1 VQQSL
6 NLTGKNMADQEPL
19 PQPQITPEDP
29 GLAAEAAT
37 EPIEAQDQAEAGEKE
52 HRREL
57 DLFNRIA
64 TITAHTLDLQEIV
77 DEVLAAVLEFFR
89 IGAGFLLL
97 WDPVRQRLTYAASRG
112 FPPDYLGQISGKAM
126 ASFMDPNASPGV
138 EPLIIKDIR
147 TDPRLVS
154 STFTDLIRQDPTFRS
169 VASIPLRYR
178 DDVIGFLNLAA
189 KNARPFRS
197 SRRLKYFLGILGNQ
211 IGLAIENARLYH
223 QMRRSERRYR
233 RIFEGSKD
241 MIFVTGREGRLLDL
255 NPAGVELLKFA
266 SKAEALSL
274 PHVRE
279 IFQNPRDWERF
290 QLKVEVEDYVRDLE
304 LTLKP
309 QAGGPVHALLTGIV
323 RRNQEGRITGYE
335 GILKNISQR
344 KLKEWELL
352 REKKTTEGIL
362 EGLPVPT
369 FVIDRAHRIIY
380 WNRACEEL
388 TGFSRH
394 EMVGTYRYWLPFY
407 THERPSMAS
416 LVVEQNL
423 KALEK
428 FFGDKNLKPS
438 PNLPGAF
445 EAYEYFPNFRGRE
458 RYLYHTAS
466 PIYDD
471 EGRIQGAVQVILD
484 MTKREQLA
492 RELSDS
498 EEKFRRLVETSL
510 DGIVLHRDMQLL
522 YVNRAC
528 LEMFHYQEPEQM
540 LNRSLLHFVDP
551 QYRQVVDRWQTQ
563 LQRKTATLRIF
574 ELKGVKKDGSRFDL
588 EGVSFPTTYEGQP
601 AIQTHIR
608 DITHKKH
615 LEEHLSR
622 TEKLAAL
629 GQLAAGV
636 AHEINNP
643 LGGILVYS
651 YLLLEDLEPG
661 MPERTQVEKI
671 VREATRCKE
680 IVQGLLEFSRHTPS
694 RMVPLDINDTLE
706 EVISLVEDHLV
717 FQSIRLVQKLAPNL
731 PPVLGDKNKLEQ
743 VFINL
748 LMNSGESMQGDG
760 RLTVSTEVAQGGDIV
775 FIRFTDTGPGIPEPY
790 LSRLFDPFFTT
801 KEVGKGVGLGLSIS
815 YGIIQKHLG
824 RVYVERT
831 GQEGTTFVIELPVCR
846 ELPDAAGKIQT

>member
-1 VQQSL
+1 
-6 NLTGKNMADQEPL
+6 M
-19 PQPQITPEDP
+19 
-29 GLAAEAAT
+29 
-37 EPIEAQDQAEAGEKE
+37 
-52 HRREL
+52 
-57 DLFNRIA
+57 
-64 TITAHTLDLQEIV
+64 
-77 DEVLAAVLEFFR
+77 
-89 IGAGFLLL
+89 
-97 WDPVRQRLTYAASRG
+97 
-112 FPPDYLGQISGKAM
+112 
-126 ASFMDPNASPGV
+126 
-138 EPLIIKDIR
+138 
-147 TDPRLVS
+147 
-154 STFTDLIRQDPTFRS
+154 
-169 VASIPLRYR
+169 ASIPLRYR
-178 DDVIGFLNLAA
+178 DDIIGFLNLAA

-197 SRRLKYFLGILGNQ
+197 SRRQKYFLGILGNQ

-241 MIFVTGREGRLLDL
+241 MIFVTDLEGRLLDL
-255 NPAGVELLKFA
+255 NPAGVELLKFS

-274 PHVRE
+274 PHLRE
-279 IFQNPRDWERF
+279 IFQDPRDWERF
-290 QLKVEVEDYVRDLE
+290 QLKVEVEDYIRDLE

-309 QAGGPVHALLTGIV
+309 QAGGQVHALLTGIV
-323 RRNQEGRITGYE
+323 RRNKEGRITGYE
-335 GILKNISQR
+335 GILKNINER

-416 LVVEQNL
+416 LVVEQNI

-438 PNLPGAF
+438 PNLPGAY

-492 RELSDS
+492 RELTDS
-498 EEKFRRLVETSL
+498 EDKFRRLVETSL
-510 DGIVLHRDMQLL
+510 DGIVLHRNLKLL

-528 LEMFHYQEPEQM
+528 LEMFHYQEPEEM
-540 LNRSLLHFVDP
+540 LNRSLLQFVDP
-551 QYRQVVDRWQTQ
+551 QYRQVVARWQTQ
-563 LQRKTATLRIF
+563 LQRGASTPRIF
-574 ELKGVKKDGSRFDL
+574 EMKGVKKDGSKFDL

-661 MPERTQVEKI
+661 APERTQVEKI

-680 IVQGLLEFSRHTPS
+680 IVQGLLEFSRHMPS
-694 RMVPLDINDTLE
+694 KMVPLNINAILE
-706 EVISLVEDHLV
+706 EVISLVEDHLQFPEHPAGPGTRSAPPRGLGGQEQTGAGV
-717 FQSIRLVQKLAPNL
+717 HQSADERRGVHAGRGPAHRQHRGGPRRRPGAHPLSGHRPRHPGTLAQ
-731 PPVLGDKNKLEQ
+731 PPLRSVLHHQG
-743 VFINL
+743 
-748 LMNSGESMQGDG
+748 SGQG
-760 RLTVSTEVAQGGDIV
+760 R
-775 FIRFTDTGPGIPEPY
+775 GPGIVHQLRHHSETHGADLRGADRDRGDGLCHRTSGPPGIAGRRGGEPDLEKKSTNREADLGPGRPPPGPGARY
-790 LSRLFDPFFTT
+790 NRHIYIRQSGSRFSPHLFA
-801 KEVGKGVGLGLSIS
+801 KN
-815 YGIIQKHLG
+815 Y
-824 RVYVERT
+824 
-831 GQEGTTFVIELPVCR
+831 
-846 ELPDAAGKIQT
+846 

>member
-1 VQQSL
+1 
-6 NLTGKNMADQEPL
+6 MAEHAVTDAMMELEQQEP
-19 PQPQITPEDP
+19 E
-29 GLAAEAAT
+29 
-37 EPIEAQDQAEAGEKE
+37 EKE

-57 DLFNRIA
+57 YLFNKLA
-64 TITAHTLDLQEIV
+64 TITAHTLDLQEISNK
-77 DEVLAAVLEFFR
+77 VLAAVLEFFH
-89 IGAGFLLL
+89 IDAGLLLL
-97 WDPVRQRLTYAASRG
+97 WDRVRQHLTYAASQG
-112 FPPDYLGQISGKAM
+112 FPAEYLSQLAGRALESLTGTHLSRAL
-126 ASFMDPNASPGV
+126 
-138 EPLIIKDIR
+138 EPLIIKDINK
-147 TDPRLVS
+147 DPRLLS
-154 STFTDLIRQDPTFRS
+154 STFTDLIRQDQRFRA
-169 VASIPLRYR
+169 VVSIPLKYR
-178 DDVIGFLNLAA
+178 EDTTGFLNLAA
-189 KNARPFRS
+189 ENAGAFRS
-197 SRRLKYFLGILGNQ
+197 SRRRKYFLSVLGNQ
-211 IGLAIENARLYH
+211 IGLALENARLYH
-223 QMRRSERRYR
+223 ELRRSEKRYR

-241 MIFVTGREGRLLDL
+241 MIFVTDRKGRLLEL
-255 NPAGVELLKFA
+255 NPAGVELLKFG

-279 IFQNPRDWERF
+279 IFQDPRDWERF
-290 QLKVEVEDYVRDLE
+290 QLKVEVEDYIRDLE
-304 LTLKP
+304 MTLSP
-309 QAGGPVHALLTGIV
+309 QGGGQVHTLLTGIV

-335 GILKNISQR
+335 GILKNINER
-344 KLKEWELL
+344 KRKEWELL

-369 FVIDRAHRIIY
+369 FVIDRTHRIIY

-388 TGFSRH
+388 TGYSRH

-416 LVVEQNL
+416 LVVEQNI

-428 FFGDKNLKPS
+428 FFGDKNLKSS
-438 PNLPGAF
+438 PNLPGAY

-498 EEKFRRLVETSL
+498 EDKFRRLVETSL
-510 DGIVLHRDMQLL
+510 DGIVLHRDMNLL

-528 LEMFHYQEPEQM
+528 LQMFNYQEPKEM
-540 LNRSLLHFVDP
+540 LNRSFLQFVDP
-551 QYRQVVDRWQTQ
+551 QYRQVVARWQTQ
-563 LQRKTATLRIF
+563 LPRRASTPRIF
-574 ELKGVKKDGSRFDL
+574 EMKGVRKDGSTFDL
-588 EGVSFPTTYEGQP
+588 EGVSFPTTYEGRP

-661 MPERTQVEKI
+661 GPERTQVEKI

-680 IVQGLLEFSRHTPS
+680 IVQGLLEFSRHMPS
-694 RMVPLDINDTLE
+694 KMVPLNINAILE
-706 EVISLVEDHLV
+706 EVISLVEDHLL
-717 FQSIRLVQKLAPNL
+717 FQSIRLVKKLEPNL
-731 PPVLGDKNKLEQ
+731 PPVLGDKSKLEQ

-748 LMNSGESMQGDG
+748 LMNGGESMEGEGQ
-760 RLTVSTEVAQGGDIV
+760 LTVSTAVGREGDLV
-775 FIRFTDTGPGIPEPY
+775 LIRFRDSGPGIPEPY

-824 RVYVERT
+824 RIYVERT
-831 GQEGTTFVIELPVCR
+831 GKEGTIFVIELPAHR
-846 ELPDAAGKIQT
+846 ELPAGEAGNQT

>member
-1 VQQSL
+1 
-6 NLTGKNMADQEPL
+6 M
-19 PQPQITPEDP
+19 
-29 GLAAEAAT
+29 
-37 EPIEAQDQAEAGEKE
+37 
-52 HRREL
+52 
-57 DLFNRIA
+57 
-64 TITAHTLDLQEIV
+64 
-77 DEVLAAVLEFFR
+77 
-89 IGAGFLLL
+89 
-97 WDPVRQRLTYAASRG
+97 
-112 FPPDYLGQISGKAM
+112 
-126 ASFMDPNASPGV
+126 
-138 EPLIIKDIR
+138 IIKDVS
-147 TDPRLVS
+147 TDPRLFS
-154 STFTDLIRQDPTFRS
+154 STFTDLIRQDSRFRS
-169 VASIPLRYR
+169 VVSIPLKYR
-178 DDVIGFLNLAA
+178 DDVTGFLNLAA
-189 KNARPFRS
+189 ENARPFRS
-197 SRRLKYFLGILGNQ
+197 SRRRQYFFSILGNQ

-223 QMRRSERRYR
+223 ELRRSEKRYR

-241 MIFVTGREGRLLDL
+241 MIFVTDREGRLLDL
-255 NPAGVELLKFA
+255 NPAGVELLKFS
-266 SKAEALSL
+266 SKAEALNL
-274 PHVRE
+274 PHLRE
-279 IFQNPRDWERF
+279 IFQDPRDWERF
-290 QLKVEVEDYVRDLE
+290 QLKVEVEDYIRDLE

-309 QAGGPVHALLTGIV
+309 QAGGQVYALLTGIV
-323 RRNQEGRITGYE
+323 RRNKEGRINGYE
-335 GILKNISQR
+335 GILKNINER

-369 FVIDRAHRIIY
+369 FVIDRTHRIIY

-416 LVVEQNL
+416 LVVEQNI

-438 PNLPGAF
+438 PNLPGAY
-445 EAYEYFPNFRGRE
+445 EAYEYFANFRGRE

-492 RELSDS
+492 RELTDS
-498 EEKFRRLVETSL
+498 EDKFRRLVETSL
-510 DGIVLHRDMQLL
+510 DGIVLHRDLKLL

-528 LEMFHYQEPEQM
+528 LEMFHYQKPAEM
-540 LNRSLLHFVDP
+540 LNRSLLQFVDP
-551 QYRQVVDRWQTQ
+551 QYRPVVERWQTQ
-563 LQRKTATLRIF
+563 VQRGASTPRIF
-574 ELKGVKKDGSRFDL
+574 EMKGVRKDGSKFDL
-588 EGVSFPTTYEGQP
+588 EGVSFPTTYDGQP
-601 AIQTHIR
+601 TIQTHIR

-651 YLLLEDLEPG
+651 YLLLEDLDPG
-661 MPERTQVEKI
+661 APERTQVEKI

-680 IVQGLLEFSRHTPS
+680 IVQGLLEFSRHMPS
-694 RMVPLDINDTLE
+694 KMVPLNINAILE
-706 EVISLVEDHLV
+706 EVISLVEDHLM
-717 FQSIRLVQKLAPNL
+717 FQNIRLVQELEPNL
-731 PPVLGDKNKLEQ
+731 PPVRGDKNKLEQ

-748 LMNSGESMQGDG
+748 LMNGGESIQGEG
-760 RLTVSTEVAQGGDIV
+760 RLTVSTEVAKGGDLV
-775 FIRFTDTGPGIPEPY
+775 LIRLQDTGPGIPEHL

-815 YGIIQKHLG
+815 YGIIQKHMG
-824 RVYVERT
+824 RIYVERT
-831 GQEGTTFVIELPVCR
+831 GTEGTDFVIELPVYR
-846 ELPDAAGKIQT
+846 ESPGAPLENSDLEKKSTNS

>member
-1 VQQSL
+1 MEL
-6 NLTGKNMADQEPL
+6 PEP
-19 PQPQITPEDP
+19 
-29 GLAAEAAT
+29 
-37 EPIEAQDQAEAGEKE
+37 GEKE

-57 DLFNRIA
+57 NLFNQIA
-64 TITAHTLDLQEIV
+64 TITAHTLDLQEIIN
-77 DEVLAAVLEFFR
+77 EVLTTVLEFFR
-89 IGAGFLLL
+89 IDAGFLLL

-112 FPPDYLGQISGKAM
+112 IPPEYLGRLSGGAPEGM
-126 ASFMDPNASPGV
+126 IGPDRFQAV
-138 EPLIIKDIR
+138 EPLIIMDTR
-147 TDPRLVS
+147 DDPRLLS
-154 STFTDLIRQDPTFRS
+154 STFTDLIRQNPAFRS

-178 DDVIGFLNLAA
+178 DDIIGFLNLAA
-189 KNARPFRS
+189 KTARPFRS

-241 MIFVTGREGRLLDL
+241 MIFVTDLEGRLLDL
-255 NPAGVELLKFA
+255 NPAGVELLKFP
-266 SKAEALSL
+266 SKDEALSL
-274 PHVRE
+274 PHLRE
-279 IFQNPRDWERF
+279 IFQDPRDWERF
-290 QLKVEVEDYVRDLE
+290 QLKVEVEDYIRDLE

-309 QAGGPVHALLTGIV
+309 QAGGQVHALLTGIV
-323 RRNQEGRITGYE
+323 RRNKEGRITGYE
-335 GILKNISQR
+335 GILKNINER

-416 LVVEQNL
+416 LVVEQNI

-438 PNLPGAF
+438 PNLPGAY
-445 EAYEYFPNFRGRE
+445 EAYEYFADFRGRE

-466 PIYDD
+466 PIYDE

-484 MTKREQLA
+484 VTRREQLA
-492 RELSDS
+492 RELTDS
-498 EEKFRRLVETSL
+498 EDKFRRLVETSL
-510 DGIVLHRDMQLL
+510 DGIVLHRNMKLL

-528 LEMFHYQEPEQM
+528 LKMFHYQEPEQM
-540 LNRSLLHFVDP
+540 LNRSLLQFVDP
-551 QYRQVVDRWQTQ
+551 QYRQVVERWQTQ
-563 LQRKTATLRIF
+563 LQRGASTPRIF
-574 ELKGVKKDGSRFDL
+574 EMKGVRQDGSKFDI

-651 YLLLEDLEPG
+651 YLLLEDLEAG
-661 MPERTQVEKI
+661 APERTQVEKI

-680 IVQGLLEFSRHTPS
+680 IVQGLLEFSRHMPS
-694 RMVPLDINDTLE
+694 KMVPLSINAILE
-706 EVISLVEDHLV
+706 EVISLVEDHLL
-717 FQSIRLVQKLAPNL
+717 FQSIQLVQELDPHL
-731 PPVLGDKNKLEQ
+731 PPVLGDKSKLEQ

-748 LMNSGESMQGDG
+748 LMNGGESTQGEGQAHGQHRGGPRRRAGAHPLYGHRPRHPGTFAQPALRSVLHHQGSGQG
-760 RLTVSTEVAQGGDIV
+760 R
-775 FIRFTDTGPGIPEPY
+775 GPGIVHQLRHHSETHGANLRGPDRERGDDLCHRTSGPPGIAGPRRGEPD
-790 LSRLFDPFFTT
+790 LEKKSTNPGASPGAAHRRPL
-801 KEVGKGVGLGLSIS
+801 
-815 YGIIQKHLG
+815 
-824 RVYVERT
+824 R
-831 GQEGTTFVIELPVCR
+831 GQI
-846 ELPDAAGKIQT
+846 

>member
-1 VQQSL
+1 
-6 NLTGKNMADQEPL
+6 MAEQAAANAIEELDQ
-19 PQPQITPEDP
+19 PES
-29 GLAAEAAT
+29 
-37 EPIEAQDQAEAGEKE
+37 GEKE

-57 DLFNRIA
+57 HLFNQIA
-64 TITAHTLDLQEIV
+64 TIIAHTLDLQEIIN
-77 DEVLAAVLEFFR
+77 EILETVLSFFR
-89 IGAGFLLL
+89 IDAGFLLL

-112 FPPDYLGQISGKAM
+112 LPQDYLDRLSGGALEGIM
-126 ASFMDPNASPGV
+126 GPNLSHPV

-147 TDPRLVS
+147 DDPRLFS
-154 STFTDLIRQDPTFRS
+154 STFTDLIRQDPTFRA

-178 DDVIGFLNLAA
+178 DDIIGFLNLAA

-197 SRRLKYFLGILGNQ
+197 SRRQKYFLGILGNQ

-241 MIFVTGREGRLLDL
+241 MIFVTDLEGRLLDL
-255 NPAGVELLKFA
+255 NPAGVELLKFS

-274 PHVRE
+274 PHLRE
-279 IFQNPRDWERF
+279 IFQEPRDWERF

-309 QAGGPVHALLTGIV
+309 QTGGQVYALLTGIV
-323 RRNQEGRITGYE
+323 RRNKEGRITGYE
-335 GILKNISQR
+335 GILKNINER

-369 FVIDRAHRIIY
+369 FVIDRTHRIIY

-416 LVVEQNL
+416 LVVEQNI

-438 PNLPGAF
+438 PNLPGAY

-492 RELSDS
+492 RELTDS
-498 EEKFRRLVETSL
+498 EDKFRRLVETSL
-510 DGIVLHRDMQLL
+510 DGIVLHRNLKLL

-528 LEMFHYQEPEQM
+528 LEMFHYQEPAQM
-540 LNRSLLHFVDP
+540 LNRSLLKFVDP
-551 QYRQVVDRWQTQ
+551 QYRQVVERWQTQ
-563 LQRKTATLRIF
+563 LQRGTSTPRIF
-574 ELKGVKKDGSRFDL
+574 EMKGVKKDGSKFDL
-588 EGVSFPTTYEGQP
+588 EGVSFPTTYEGRP

-651 YLLLEDLEPG
+651 YLLLEDLEAG
-661 MPERTQVEKI
+661 APERTQVEKI

-680 IVQGLLEFSRHTPS
+680 IVQGLLEFSRHMPS
-694 RMVPLDINDTLE
+694 KMVPLNINAILE
-706 EVISLVEDHLV
+706 EVVSLVEDHLMFQNIQLIRELDPHLPAV
-717 FQSIRLVQKLAPNL
+717 F
-731 PPVLGDKNKLEQ
+731 GDKNKLEQ

-748 LMNSGESMQGDG
+748 LMNGGESMQGEG
-760 RLTVSTEVAQGGDIV
+760 RLTISTEVAKGGDLV
-775 FIRFTDTGPGIPEPY
+775 LIRLQDTGPGIPEHL

-815 YGIIQKHLG
+815 YGIIQKHMG
-824 RVYVERT
+824 RIYVERT
-831 GQEGTTFVIELPVCR
+831 GGEGTAFVIELPVYR
-846 ELPDAAGKIQT
+846 ESPGATLENQT

>member
-1 VQQSL
+1 
-6 NLTGKNMADQEPL
+6 M
-19 PQPQITPEDP
+19 
-29 GLAAEAAT
+29 
-37 EPIEAQDQAEAGEKE
+37 
-52 HRREL
+52 
-57 DLFNRIA
+57 
-64 TITAHTLDLQEIV
+64 
-77 DEVLAAVLEFFR
+77 
-89 IGAGFLLL
+89 
-97 WDPVRQRLTYAASRG
+97 
-112 FPPDYLGQISGKAM
+112 
-126 ASFMDPNASPGV
+126 
-138 EPLIIKDIR
+138 
-147 TDPRLVS
+147 
-154 STFTDLIRQDPTFRS
+154 
-169 VASIPLRYR
+169 ASIPLRYR

-189 KNARPFRS
+189 KTARPFRS
-197 SRRLKYFLGILGNQ
+197 ARRLQYFLGILGNQ

-241 MIFVTGREGRLLDL
+241 MIFVTDREGRLLDL
-255 NPAGVELLKFA
+255 NPAGVELLKFS
-266 SKAEALSL
+266 SKAEALNL
-274 PHVRE
+274 PHLRE
-279 IFQNPRDWERF
+279 IFQEPRDWERF
-290 QLKVEVEDYVRDLE
+290 QLKVEVEDYIRDLE

-309 QAGGPVHALLTGIV
+309 QAGGQVYALLTGIV
-323 RRNQEGRITGYE
+323 RRNKEGRITGYE
-335 GILKNISQR
+335 GILKNINER
-344 KLKEWELL
+344 KHKEWELL

-369 FVIDRAHRIIY
+369 FVIDRTHRIIY

-416 LVVEQNL
+416 LVVEQNI

-438 PNLPGAF
+438 PNLPGAY

-492 RELSDS
+492 RELTDS
-498 EEKFRRLVETSL
+498 EDKFRRLVETSL
-510 DGIVLHRDMQLL
+510 DGIVLHSHLKLL

-528 LEMFHYQEPEQM
+528 LEMFHYQKPEQM
-540 LNRSLLHFVDP
+540 LNRSLLKFVDP
-551 QYRQVVDRWQTQ
+551 QYRQVVERWQTQ
-563 LQRKTATLRIF
+563 VQRGASTPRIF
-574 ELKGVKKDGSRFDL
+574 EMKGVKMDGSKFDL

-651 YLLLEDLEPG
+651 YLLLEDLDPG
-661 MPERTQVEKI
+661 APERTQVEKI

-680 IVQGLLEFSRHTPS
+680 IVQGLLEFSRHMPS
-694 RMVPLDINDTLE
+694 KMVPLSINAILE
-706 EVISLVEDHLV
+706 EAISLVEDHLM
-717 FQSIRLVQKLAPNL
+717 FQNIQLVRELDPHL
-731 PPVLGDKNKLEQ
+731 PPVFGDKSKLEQ

-748 LMNSGESMQGDG
+748 LMNGGESIQGEG
-760 RLTVSTEVAQGGDIV
+760 RLTVSTEVAKGGDLVLIH
-775 FIRFTDTGPGIPEPY
+775 FQDTGPGIPEHL

-815 YGIIQKHLG
+815 YGIIQKHMG
-824 RVYVERT
+824 RIHVERT
-831 GQEGTTFVIELPVCR
+831 GDEGTAFVIELPVYR
-846 ELPDAAGKIQT
+846 ESPGLTLENQA

>member
-1 VQQSL
+1 
-6 NLTGKNMADQEPL
+6 MAE
-19 PQPQITPEDP
+19 EA
-29 GLAAEAAT
+29 AAEAGVT
-37 EPIEAQDQAEAGEKE
+37 EEAAVEAAAEDLFQPGSGDKE

-57 DLFNRIA
+57 HLFNKIA
-64 TITAHTLDLQEIV
+64 TLTAHTLDLQEIINAI
-77 DEVLAAVLEFFR
+77 LAAILDYFQIE
-89 IGAGFLLL
+89 AGVLLL
-97 WDPVRQRLTYAASRG
+97 WDRVRQRLTYAASRG
-112 FPPDYLGQISGKAM
+112 FPPEYVGQLANGKLEGIVRPDLSRA
-126 ASFMDPNASPGV
+126 GQ
-138 EPLIIKDIR
+138 PLIIKDISK
-147 TDPRLVS
+147 DPRLFTS
-154 STFTDLIRQDPTFRS
+154 SFTELIRQDPRFRS
-169 VASIPLRYR
+169 VVSIPLKYR
-178 DDVIGFLNLAA
+178 EEITGFLNLAA
-189 KNARPFRS
+189 TTAKPFGA
-197 SRRLKYFLGILGNQ
+197 SRRRKFFFSILGNQ

-223 QMRRSERRYR
+223 ELRRSERRYR

-241 MIFVTGREGRLLDL
+241 LIFVTDREGRLLDL
-255 NPAGVELLKFA
+255 NPAGVEQLKFS
-266 SKAEALSL
+266 SKSEAVNL
-274 PHVRE
+274 PHIRE

-290 QLKVEVEDYVRDLE
+290 QLLVEVKGFIRDLE
-304 LTLKP
+304 LTLKTR
-309 QAGGPVHALLTGIV
+309 QGALVYTLFTGIL
-323 RRNQEGRITGYE
+323 RRNREGAITGYE
-335 GILKNISQR
+335 GIMKDITER
-344 KLKEWELL
+344 KRGELELL

-362 EGLPVPT
+362 EGMPVPT
-369 FVIDRAHRIIY
+369 FVIDRSHRIIY

-438 PNLPGAF
+438 PNLPGAY

-466 PIYDD
+466 PIYD
-471 EGRIQGAVQVILD
+471 EAGRIQGAVQAILD

-492 RELSDS
+492 GELKDS

-510 DGIVLHRDMQLL
+510 DGIALHRDLKLL
-522 YVNRAC
+522 YVNQAC
-528 LEMFHYQEPEQM
+528 LEMFNYQDPGEM
-540 LNRSLLHFVDP
+540 LGRSLQQFLDP
-551 QYRQVVDRWQTQ
+551 QYRQAATRWLGQ
-563 LQRKTATLRIF
+563 LQRGSTRPRIF
-574 ELKGVKKDGSRFDL
+574 EMKGVKKDGRKFDL
-588 EGVSFPTTYEGQP
+588 EGISIPTTYEGQP

-615 LEEHLSR
+615 LEEQLSR

-651 YLLLEDLEPG
+651 YLLLEDLEPSR
-661 MPERTQVEKI
+661 PERSQVEKI

-680 IVQGLLEFSRHTPS
+680 IVQGLLEFSRHLPS
-694 RMVPLDINDTLE
+694 KMVPLNVNDVLT
-706 EVISLVEDHLV
+706 EVFFLLEDHLV
-717 FQSIRLVQKLAPNL
+717 FQNIQISQELAPDL
-731 PPVLGDKNKLEQ
+731 PPILGDKSKLEQ

-748 LMNSGESMQGDG
+748 LMNSGESMQGEG
-760 RLTVSTEVAQGGDIV
+760 KLQVTTAVAAGGERVD
-775 FIRFTDTGPGIPEPY
+775 IRFKDTGPGIPPHY

-801 KEVGKGVGLGLSIS
+801 KEIGQGVGLGLSIS

-824 RVYVERT
+824 RIYVERT
-831 GQEGTTFVIELPVCR
+831 GADGTVFVIELPVYNQVKDKV
-846 ELPDAAGKIQT
+846 PGTQT